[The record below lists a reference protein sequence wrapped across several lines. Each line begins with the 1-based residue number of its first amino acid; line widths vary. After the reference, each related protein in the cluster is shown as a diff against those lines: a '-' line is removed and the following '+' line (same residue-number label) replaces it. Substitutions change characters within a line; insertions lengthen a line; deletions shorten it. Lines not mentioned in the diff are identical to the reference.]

1 MASPTTYNILMYSH
15 DTYGLGHLR
24 RTMAI
29 AEHLRQRGVNILILT
44 GSPLAGRYETPE
56 GVDYV
61 RIPGM
66 IKKTNEEYLP
76 LSIKINARHALNIRR
91 NIIVA
96 TAKAFQPHLFIVDK
110 APMGLRRE
118 VIPTLKW
125 LKRRLPRTRT
135 ILGLRDIMDDAVS
148 TSREWREKGVY
159 EVLDQYYS
167 EIWVY
172 GNQDLYDPVVE
183 YDIPDGISRKMV
195 FTGYIP
201 RHVPTAQA
209 MARTRREERLLP
221 EEKLVVVTTG
231 GGGDGYPL
239 MDAYLS
245 MLEEGG
251 APAHRVIFV
260 SGPFMPKPEREA
272 VSRRAGRLK
281 ARFYHFY
288 RRMETLM
295 GLADVVVTMGGYNT
309 TCEILSQG
317 KPCLVVPREVPRL
330 EQRIRAEVMSGRGL
344 IEYLPW
350 HALTPD
356 AIREKL
362 THLLG
367 NPAPYKAAMA
377 DFPFTGLSVI
387 SDRLTTFRQELGRG
401 DKAASCPPP
410 AAPSGS

>member
-1 MASPTTYNILMYSH
+1 MASSSTYNILMYSH
-15 DTYGLGHLR
+15 DSYGLGHLR
-24 RTMAI
+24 RTMVI

-56 GVDYV
+56 GVDFV

-118 VIPTLKW
+118 VMPTLKW
-125 LKRRLPRTRT
+125 LKRRMPATRT
-135 ILGLRDIMDDAVS
+135 ILGLRDIMDDAAS

-159 EVLDQYYS
+159 DVLEHYYS

-172 GNQDLYDPVVE
+172 GNQDLYDPVAE
-183 YDIPDGISRKMV
+183 YAIPPCISRKMI
-195 FTGYIP
+195 FTGYLP
-201 RHVPTAQA
+201 RHAPTPQA
-209 MARTRREERLLP
+209 MARTRREERLAADDR
-221 EEKLVVVTTG
+221 LVVVTTG

-245 MLEEGG
+245 MLESGD
-251 APAHRVIFV
+251 APRHRVIFV
-260 SGPFMPKPEREA
+260 TGPFMPRPQREEVA
-272 VSRRAGRLK
+272 RRAARLR

-288 RRMETLM
+288 RRMETLI

-317 KPCLVVPREVPRL
+317 RPCLVVPRETPRL
-330 EQRIRAEVMSGRGL
+330 EQRIRAEAMCARGL

-350 HALTPD
+350 GRLSAG
-356 AIREKL
+356 AIRAMLERLLEHPGPYEK
-362 THLLG
+362 
-367 NPAPYKAAMA
+367 AMA
-377 DFPFTGLSVI
+377 AFPFTGLSVI
-387 SDRLTTFRQELGRG
+387 SDRLNVFRN
-401 DKAASCPPP
+401 S
-410 AAPSGS
+410 

>member
-1 MASPTTYNILMYSH
+1 MASPATYNILMYSH

-56 GVDYV
+56 GVDFV

-135 ILGLRDIMDDAVS
+135 ILGLRDIMDDAAS
-148 TSREWREKGVY
+148 TTREWAEKGVY
-159 EVLDQYYS
+159 DVLEQFYS

-172 GNQDLYDPVVE
+172 GNKNIYDPITE
-183 YDIPDGISRKMV
+183 YAIPPAISDKMV

-201 RHVPTAQA
+201 RHVPSPQSMTQV
-209 MARTRREERLLP
+209 RREERFGAG
-221 EEKLVVVTTG
+221 EKLVVVTTG

-245 MLEEGG
+245 MLEQGD
-251 APAHRVIFV
+251 APVHRAIFV

-272 VSRRAGRLK
+272 VARRAARLH
-281 ARFYHFY
+281 ARFHHFY

-295 GLADVVVTMGGYNT
+295 GLADAVVTMGGYNT
-309 TCEILSQG
+309 TCEILSQC

-330 EQRIRAEVMSGRGL
+330 EQRIRAEALSARGL

-350 HALTPD
+350 DALSPEGLRD
-356 AIREKL
+356 KL
-362 THLLG
+362 RRLLG
-367 NPAPYKAAMA
+367 APEPYKEAMA
-377 DFPFTGLSVI
+377 RFPFTGLSVI
-387 SDRLTTFRQELGRG
+387 SQRVGAFRRALCNP
-401 DKAASCPPP
+401 DADA
-410 AAPSGS
+410 

>member
-1 MASPTTYNILMYSH
+1 MAAPSIYNILMYSH

-29 AEHLRQRGVNILILT
+29 AEHLRQHGVNILILT
-44 GSPLAGRYETPE
+44 GSPLVGRYETPD
-56 GVDYV
+56 GVDFV

-66 IKKTNEEYLP
+66 IKKTNEEYQP

-148 TSREWREKGVY
+148 TSREWQEKGVY
-159 EVLDQYYS
+159 DVLDKYYS

-172 GNQDLYDPVVE
+172 GDQTIYDPVVE
-183 YDIPDGISRKMV
+183 YAIPESISCKMI

-201 RHVPTAQA
+201 RYVPARQA
-209 MARTRREERLLP
+209 MAQTRREERLRP
-221 EEKLVVVTTG
+221 DEKLVVVTTG

-239 MDAYLS
+239 MDAYLH

-251 APAHRVIFV
+251 GPPHQVIFV
-260 SGPFMPKPEREA
+260 SGPFMARPEREEVA
-272 VSRRAGRLK
+272 RRAARLH

-288 RRMETLM
+288 RRMETLIS
-295 GLADVVVTMGGYNT
+295 LADVVVTMGGYNT
-309 TCEILSQG
+309 TCEILSLG
-317 KPCLVVPREVPRL
+317 KPSLVVPREVPRL
-330 EQRIRAEVMSGRGL
+330 EQRIRAEVLSQRGL
-344 IEYLPW
+344 IEFLPW
-350 HALTPD
+350 DNLSPR
-356 AIREKL
+356 ILREKL
-362 THLLG
+362 TRLLD
-367 NPAPYKAAMA
+367 NPAPYQEAMA
-377 DFPFTGLSVI
+377 RFPFTALSVI
-387 SDRLTTFRQELGRG
+387 SDRLEIFRQDLQRL
-401 DKAASCPPP
+401 DKHASCPSPVTP
-410 AAPSGS
+410 ETS